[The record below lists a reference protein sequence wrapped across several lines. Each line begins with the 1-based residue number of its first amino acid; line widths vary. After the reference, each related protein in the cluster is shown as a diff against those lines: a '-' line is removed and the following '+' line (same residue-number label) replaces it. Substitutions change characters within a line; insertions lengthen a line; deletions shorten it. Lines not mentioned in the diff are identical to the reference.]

1 MHFFRD
7 ETNVFV
13 VGFCFYSR
21 ICSDFGRGRLAPEH
35 ITAKHWIELWDQ
47 VPELIKKF
55 ASGMHQFFQKDKILR
70 MSRSGRTP

>member
-1 MHFFRD
+1 MRP
-7 ETNVFV
+7 NVFV

-55 ASGMHQFFQKDKILR
+55 ASGMHQLFQKDKILH